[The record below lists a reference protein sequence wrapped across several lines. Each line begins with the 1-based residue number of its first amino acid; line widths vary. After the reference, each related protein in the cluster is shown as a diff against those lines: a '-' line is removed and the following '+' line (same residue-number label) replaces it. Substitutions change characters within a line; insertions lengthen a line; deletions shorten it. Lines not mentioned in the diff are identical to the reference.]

1 MMDSSPLNK
10 INNYRLM
17 KTKFL
22 NILLVL
28 LLLFSSKILQAQ
40 EKSLS
45 LAEALAMAAKGNKE
59 LQIQTLEEI
68 RYKEITRE
76 TQSRLLPNISAN
88 AAYSRYFDRQV
99 IFLPGYF
106 AGTNKAVQDVAV
118 GGKNALNGFL
128 SLNQPLLME
137 NARRQKQAAV
147 INEKIQK
154 EKTTDL
160 QSQLAFQISVSY
172 FNLLLMN
179 SQLSLQQQS
188 LSRNIKALVDTRALF
203 AQGRSLKVDT
213 LRSYIAVEN
222 LNSSISYLK
231 NNIEVSGIQLKRL
244 IGLNEAAEIKPSDSL
259 NVERD
264 QAEFY
269 TLDEALKTAGL
280 NRHDIS
286 LQKLSIEQEQKQLS
300 ASKAERLPQ
309 ISVVGQYQLQ
319 AQADHLNI
327 GSYALPR
334 TSFLGLQLTVPIFNG
349 NRTNA
354 QINQARIKV
363 QQQKIRL
370 DDLKEEMN
378 AELAAIISRWK
389 EAKTQLIVQKTT
401 VAAAELNYIMMND
414 RYKNGLSSR
423 LELTDAELALTQ
435 GKINYLQGAYNLKVL
450 HVELQRS
457 LGLLKMQ

>member
-1 MMDSSPLNK
+1 
-10 INNYRLM
+10 M

-22 NILLVL
+22 NISLAL
-28 LLLFSSKILQAQ
+28 LLLFSGKVLHAQ
-40 EKSLS
+40 EKDLS
-45 LAEALAMAAKGNKE
+45 LAEALAMAANGNKE
-59 LQIQTLEEI
+59 LQVQTLEEI
-68 RYKEITRE
+68 RYKELTRE
-76 TQSRLLPNISAN
+76 AQSRLLPNISAN

-99 IFLPGYF
+99 IFLPGSF
-106 AGTNKAVQDVAV
+106 AGTDKAVQDVAV
-118 GGKNALNGFL
+118 GGKNAFNGFL

-137 NARRQKQAAV
+137 TARRRKQAAG

-160 QSQLAFQISVSY
+160 KSQLAFQISASY
-172 FNLLLMN
+172 FSLLLMN
-179 SQLSLQQQS
+179 DQLSLQQQS
-188 LSRNIKALVDTRALF
+188 LSRNTRALEDTRALF

-213 LRSYIAVEN
+213 LRSFIAVEN
-222 LNSSISYLK
+222 LKSSISYLR

-244 IGLNEAAEIKPSDSL
+244 IGLNDTTEIKPTDSL
-259 NVERD
+259 SVERD

-269 TLDEALKTAGL
+269 TLDQALKTAEL
-280 NRHDIS
+280 NRHDLK
-286 LQKLSIEQEQKQLS
+286 LQRLSIEQGEKQLS

-309 ISVVGQYQLQ
+309 ASIIGQYQMQ
-319 AQADHLNI
+319 AQADNLNLS
-327 GSYALPR
+327 SYTLPR

-349 NRTNA
+349 NRTNS

-363 QQQKIRL
+363 RQEKIRL
-370 DDLKEEMN
+370 DDLQEEMN

-389 EAKTQLIVQKTT
+389 EANAQLSVQKTT
-401 VAAAELNYIMMND
+401 VAAAELSYVMMND

-435 GKINYLQGAYNLKVL
+435 GKINYLQAVYNLKVL

-457 LGLLKMQ
+457 LGLLKLQ

>member
-1 MMDSSPLNK
+1 
-10 INNYRLM
+10 M

-22 NILLVL
+22 NIPLAL
-28 LLLFSSKILQAQ
+28 LLLFSGKVLHAQ
-40 EKSLS
+40 EKDLS

-59 LQIQTLEEI
+59 LQVQTLEEI

-76 TQSRLLPNISAN
+76 AQSRLLPNISAN

-99 IFLPGYF
+99 IFLPGSF
-106 AGTNKAVQDVAV
+106 AGTDKAVQDVAV
-118 GGKNALNGFL
+118 GGKNAFNGFL

-137 NARRQKQAAV
+137 TARRQKQAAM

-160 QSQLAFQISVSY
+160 QSQLAFQISASY
-172 FNLLLMN
+172 FTLLLMN
-179 SQLSLQQQS
+179 NQLSLQQQS
-188 LSRNIKALVDTRALF
+188 LSRNSRALEDTRALF

-213 LRSYIAVEN
+213 LRSFIAVEN
-222 LNSSISYLK
+222 LKSSISYLR

-244 IGLNEAAEIKPSDSL
+244 IGLNDMAEIRPTDSL
-259 NVERD
+259 NVESD
-264 QAEFY
+264 HAEFY
-269 TLDEALKTAGL
+269 TLDQALKTAEL
-280 NRHDIS
+280 NRHDLK
-286 LQKLSIEQEQKQLS
+286 LQRLSVEQGEKQLS
-300 ASKAERLPQ
+300 ASKSERLPQ
-309 ISVVGQYQLQ
+309 ASIIGQYQVQ
-319 AQADHLNI
+319 AQADNLKL

-334 TSFLGLQLTVPIFNG
+334 TSFLGLQLTIPVFNG

-363 QQQKIRL
+363 KQDKIRL
-370 DDLKEEMN
+370 DDLQEEMN

-389 EAKTQLIVQKTT
+389 EANAQLSIQKTT
-401 VAAAELNYIMMND
+401 VAAAELSYAMMND
-414 RYKNGLSSR
+414 RYKNGLGSR

-435 GKINYLQGAYNLKVL
+435 GKINYLQAAYNLKVL

-457 LGLLKMQ
+457 LGLLKLQ

>member
-1 MMDSSPLNK
+1 M
-10 INNYRLM
+10 
-17 KTKFL
+17 KFL
-22 NILLVL
+22 NILLAL
-28 LLLFSSKILQAQ
+28 LLLFSGNVLHAQ
-40 EKSLS
+40 KRDLS

-59 LQIQTLEEI
+59 LQVQILEEI

-76 TQSRLLPNISAN
+76 TQSRLLPSISAN

-99 IFLPGYF
+99 IFLPGSF
-106 AGTNKAVQDVAV
+106 AGTDKPVQDVAV
-118 GGKNALNGFL
+118 GGKNTFNSFL

-137 NARRQKQAAV
+137 TARRQKQAAV

-160 QSQLAFQISVSY
+160 QGQLAFQISASY
-172 FNLLLMN
+172 FELLLMN

-188 LSRNIKALVDTRALF
+188 LSRNMRALIDTRALF

-222 LNSSISYLK
+222 LKSSISYLR
-231 NNIEVSGIQLKRL
+231 NNIEVSGIRLKRL
-244 IGLNEAAEIKPSDSL
+244 IGLNEAGEIKPTDSL
-259 NVERD
+259 NVEHD

-269 TLDEALKTAGL
+269 TLDQALKTAEL
-280 NRHDIS
+280 NRQDIK
-286 LQKLSIEQEQKQLS
+286 LQRLSIKQGEKQLS
-300 ASKAERLPQ
+300 VSKAERLPQ
-309 ISVVGQYQLQ
+309 ASIVGQYQLQ
-319 AQADHLNI
+319 AQADHLNL
-327 GSYALPR
+327 GSYTWPR
-334 TSFLGLQLTVPIFNG
+334 TSFVGLQLTVPIFSG
-349 NRTNA
+349 NRTSA

-363 QQQKIRL
+363 RQEKIRL

-389 EAKTQLIVQKTT
+389 EANTQLLVQKTT
-401 VAAAELNYIMMND
+401 VEAAELNYTMMND

-435 GKINYLQGAYNLKVL
+435 GKINYLQAVYHLKVL

-457 LGLLKMQ
+457 LGLLKL

>member
-1 MMDSSPLNK
+1 
-10 INNYRLM
+10 M
-17 KTKFL
+17 KRKFL
-22 NILLVL
+22 NILLTL
-28 LLLFSSKILQAQ
+28 LLLFSGKVLHAQ
-40 EKSLS
+40 KRELS
-45 LAEALAMAAKGNKE
+45 LAEALAMAANGNKE
-59 LQIQTLEEI
+59 LQVQTLEEI
-68 RYKEITRE
+68 RYKEMTRE
-76 TQSRLLPNISAN
+76 AQSRLLPNVSAN

-99 IFLPGYF
+99 IFLPGSF
-106 AGTNKAVQDVAV
+106 AGTDKAVQDVAV
-118 GGKNALNGFL
+118 GGKNVFNGFL
-128 SLNQPLLME
+128 SLNQPLFLE

-160 QSQLAFQISVSY
+160 QSQLAFQISASY

-179 SQLSLQQQS
+179 NQLSLQQQS
-188 LSRNIKALVDTRALF
+188 LSRNTRALEDTRALF

-222 LNSSISYLK
+222 LKSSISYLR

-244 IGLNEAAEIKPSDSL
+244 IGLNETAEIKPTDSL
-259 NVERD
+259 NVKTD

-269 TLDEALKTAGL
+269 TLDQALKTAEL
-280 NRHDIS
+280 NRHDLK
-286 LQKLSIEQEQKQLS
+286 LQRLSVEQGEKQLS
-300 ASKAERLPQ
+300 VSKAERLPQ
-309 ISVVGQYQLQ
+309 ALIVGQYQLQ
-319 AQADHLNI
+319 AQADNLSLGN
-327 GSYALPR
+327 YTWPR

-349 NRTNA
+349 NRTSS

-363 QQQKIRL
+363 RQEKIRL
-370 DDLKEEMN
+370 DDLQEEMN

-389 EAKTQLIVQKTT
+389 EANTQLNVQKTT
-401 VAAAELNYIMMND
+401 VEAAELSYLMMND

-435 GKINYLQGAYNLKVL
+435 GKINYLQAAYNIKVL

-457 LGLLKMQ
+457 LGLLKLQ

>member
-1 MMDSSPLNK
+1 
-10 INNYRLM
+10 M

-22 NILLVL
+22 NIPMAL
-28 LLLFSSKILQAQ
+28 LLMFSGEVLHAQ
-40 EKSLS
+40 EKKLS
-45 LAEALAMAAKGNKE
+45 LAEALAMAANGNKE
-59 LQIQTLEEI
+59 LQVQTLEEI

-76 TQSRLLPNISAN
+76 SQSRLLPNISAN

-99 IFLPGYF
+99 IFLPGSF
-106 AGTNKAVQDVAV
+106 AGTDKAVQDVAV
-118 GGKNALNGFL
+118 GGKNAFNGFL

-137 NARRQKQAAV
+137 TARRQKQAAV

-160 QSQLAFQISVSY
+160 QSQLAFQISASY
-172 FNLLLMN
+172 FTLLLMN
-179 SQLSLQQQS
+179 NQLSLQQQS
-188 LSRNIKALVDTRALF
+188 LSRNTRALEDTRALF

-213 LRSYIAVEN
+213 LRSFIAVEN
-222 LNSSISYLK
+222 LKSSISYLK

-244 IGLNEAAEIKPSDSL
+244 IGLNDMAEIKPTDSL
-259 NVERD
+259 NVNSD

-269 TLDEALKTAGL
+269 TLDQALKTAEL
-280 NRHDIS
+280 NRHDLK
-286 LQKLSIEQEQKQLS
+286 LQRLSVEQGEKQLS
-300 ASKAERLPQ
+300 VSKAERLPQ
-309 ISVVGQYQLQ
+309 ASFIGQYQLQ
-319 AQADHLNI
+319 AQADNLNL
-327 GSYALPR
+327 GNYTVPR

-349 NRTNA
+349 NRTGS
-354 QINQARIKV
+354 QINQARIKIR
-363 QQQKIRL
+363 QEKIKL

-389 EAKTQLIVQKTT
+389 EANAQLSVQKTT
-401 VAAAELNYIMMND
+401 VGAAELSYIMMND

-435 GKINYLQGAYNLKVL
+435 GKINYLQAVYNLKVL

-457 LGLLKMQ
+457 LGLLKLQ